1 MQYLPP
7 PNADKVL
14 AIGFGTAGCR
24 ILAHLERTNLGI
36 DNHVYVSC
44 EKKDL
49 DYSSKSKKIF
59 MDIGFTGNRTPS
71 YVRGVAHGYMREIR
85 EILGDA
91 RLVFLVSG
99 LGGCTGSGLTPLVS
113 KVAKEEG
120 IPTISV
126 IITPFG
132 FEKSKHFYTGIALK
146 KVKENSDA
154 VIIADNDMI
163 SSDKPQMPI
172 PEFYSIINKRIST
185 ALSRIV
191 ESSGELNVGMNRLL
205 DTITNRGY
213 SILSIGTSS
222 SINKAEEA
230 TVRAVESVYSVV
242 EPDEAN
248 SAILHLMGDKRI
260 TANEVETSTSRL
272 NTMLGKG
279 SLEVYQ
285 GFNTNGGDA
294 MTAVLLTSGFKST
307 KFDNYDP
314 LEKILH
320 NNQIDSDMDCGIDAK
335 LSTLVQI
342 E

>member
-7 PNADKVL
+7 PNANKVL
-14 AIGFGTAGCR
+14 ALGFGTAGCR

-49 DYSSKSKKIF
+49 DYALMSKKVF

-71 YVRGVAHGYMREIR
+71 HVRGMAQRYMRKIR
-85 EILGDA
+85 EILCDA
-91 RLVFLVSG
+91 KLVFLVSG
-99 LGGCTGSGLTPLVS
+99 LGGCTGSGLIPLIS

-120 IPTISV
+120 ILTISV
-126 IITPFG
+126 VITPFG
-132 FEKSKHFYTGIALK
+132 FEKSKHFYTGVALR

-163 SSDKPQMPI
+163 SSDKTQMSI

-185 ALSRIV
+185 ALSGIV

-205 DTITNRGY
+205 DIITNRGY
-213 SILSIGTSS
+213 SVLSIGTSS

-230 TVRAVESVYSVV
+230 TVKAVESVYSVA
-242 EPDEAN
+242 EPDDAN
-248 SAILHLMGDKRI
+248 SAILHLIGDKKI
-260 TANEVETSTSRL
+260 TANELETSTSRL

-285 GFNTNGGDA
+285 GFNTNGGDT

-314 LEKILH
+314 LEKIFS
-320 NNQIDSDMDCGIDAK
+320 NNQMDSDMDCGINTK
-335 LSTLVQI
+335 LSSLVQI

>member
-44 EKKDL
+44 EKKDI
-49 DYSSKSKKIF
+49 DYASKSKKIF
-59 MDIGFTGNRTPS
+59 MDSGYTGNRTPS
-71 YVRGVAHGYMREIR
+71 SVRSVAQRHMKEIR
-85 EILGDA
+85 KILSDA

-99 LGGCTGSGLTPLVS
+99 LGGCTGSGLAPLIS
-113 KVAKEEG
+113 KMAKEEG
-120 IPTISV
+120 ILTISV

-146 KVKENSDA
+146 KVKENSNA

-163 SSDKPQMPI
+163 SSNKAQMSI
-172 PEFYSIINKRIST
+172 PEFYSIINKRITT
-185 ALSRIV
+185 ALSGIV
-191 ESSGELNVGMNRLL
+191 ESSGELNVGMNRFL

-222 SINKAEEA
+222 SVNKAEEA
-230 TVRAVESVYSVV
+230 TVRAIESVYSVV

-248 SAILHLMGDKRI
+248 SAILYLTGDKRI
-260 TANEVETSTSRL
+260 TANELETSTSRL
-272 NTMLGKG
+272 NTMLGRG

-285 GFNTNGGDA
+285 GFNTNGGDT
-294 MTAVLLTSGFKST
+294 MTAVLLTSGFKSI

-320 NNQIDSDMDCGIDAK
+320 NHQIDSDMESGIDTE
-335 LSTLVQI
+335 LSSLDQI

>member
-1 MQYLPP
+1 
-7 PNADKVL
+7 
-14 AIGFGTAGCR
+14 
-24 ILAHLERTNLGI
+24 
-36 DNHVYVSC
+36 
-44 EKKDL
+44 
-49 DYSSKSKKIF
+49 
-59 MDIGFTGNRTPS
+59 
-71 YVRGVAHGYMREIR
+71 
-85 EILGDA
+85 
-91 RLVFLVSG
+91 VSG

>member
-1 MQYLPP
+1 
-7 PNADKVL
+7 
-14 AIGFGTAGCR
+14 
-24 ILAHLERTNLGI
+24 
-36 DNHVYVSC
+36 
-44 EKKDL
+44 
-49 DYSSKSKKIF
+49 
-59 MDIGFTGNRTPS
+59 
-71 YVRGVAHGYMREIR
+71 MREIR

-146 KVKENSDA
+146 KVKENSNA

-172 PEFYSIINKRIST
+172 SEFYSIINKRIST